1 MFTPFFWINPLHH
14 GSIFW
19 LLTLLTLT
27 LLVILTLLGREMK
40 QRGAD
45 IVQFELAGTL
55 ARAERI
61 LDDWGEVGRMHAA
74 VIQGLDYLF
83 LTVYPLAIGL
93 GCVLVAERWG
103 APFAALGMALAWA
116 QFGAATLDAV
126 ENYALIR
133 LLLGDRSPRWPPLAR
148 WCALPKFAIV
158 AAGLVYVLVGAVA
171 TWWG

>member
-1 MFTPFFWINPLHH
+1 MVTPFFWLDA
-14 GSIFW
+14 GWRVGAFW
-19 LLTLLTLT
+19 LLAVCAVL
-27 LLVILTLLGREMK
+27 LLVILALLGRAMK

-55 ARAERI
+55 AKAERI

-74 VIQGLDYLF
+74 LIQGLDYLF

-93 GCVLVAERWG
+93 GCVLVAEQWG

-116 QFGAATLDAV
+116 QFGAAALDAV

-133 LLLGDRSPRWPPLAR
+133 LLLGDRRPRWPPLAR
-148 WCALPKFAIV
+148 WCALPKFVIV
-158 AAGLVYVLVGAVA
+158 AAGIVYVVGGWLV
-171 TWWG
+171 TWL